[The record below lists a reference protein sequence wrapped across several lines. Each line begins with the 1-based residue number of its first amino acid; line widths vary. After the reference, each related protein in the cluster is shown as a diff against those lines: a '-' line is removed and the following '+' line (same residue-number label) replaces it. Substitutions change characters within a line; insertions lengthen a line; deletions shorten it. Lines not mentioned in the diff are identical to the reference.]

1 MRFSLSALKPIQV
14 TFFTKPSC
22 GLCEAAKANL
32 SKAWDRAPTKFDYQ
46 EVDISKPENKKWYDV
61 YAFDIPVVHFD
72 GIAGNGGKSPLKL
85 MHKIETE
92 KVLEILK
99 ESENKV

>member
-1 MRFSLSALKPIQV
+1 MRFSLQALKPIQV

-22 GLCEAAKANL
+22 GLCETAKLNL
-32 SKAWDRAPTKFDYQ
+32 SKAWDLAPTKFDYK
-46 EVDISKPENKKWYDV
+46 EIDISKPENKAWYDV

-72 GIAGNGGKSPLKL
+72 GIPSTNGKSPLKL
-85 MHKIETE
+85 MHKIETK

-99 ESENKV
+99 ESEDKV

>member
-1 MRFSLSALKPIQV
+1 M
-14 TFFTKPSC
+14 
-22 GLCEAAKANL
+22 
-32 SKAWDRAPTKFDYQ
+32 
-46 EVDISKPENKKWYDV
+46 

-72 GIAGNGGKSPLKL
+72 GIVGNGDKSPLKL